1 VSGVHVERRKIRE
14 GEEGEGEGEEQFNAA
29 FRCDFSRASERR
41 RDESYER
48 GYFNRVTR
56 DFKGYR
62 ARHVAIRETSDA
74 VVMSCAMMMTKMMI
88 QSRSCPFSSFGK
100 EAKWKS
106 FSSTTTREKRKRRVR
121 RDASASTVLN
131 EYESILNQSPM
142 LVKSVTSLFG
152 FGIADV
158 VAQTLTTLTSADASR
173 GSLVYLDKARTL
185 RFAVFGFL
193 FYGPTSSIWYS
204 SLDTYVF
211 PDAPTSGLAVASKV
225 LADQI
230 LWAPVLISC
239 LFAFDLAFD
248 ASETKKP
255 SLSKKI
261 ENDLLSALKVNWSF
275 WPLFHLF
282 SFRYVSTEDRILYIN
297 CVQIAFN
304 VFLVYTSSR
313 REEEKE
319 EPKNQNRGS

>member
-1 VSGVHVERRKIRE
+1 MSGVHVERRKIRE
-14 GEEGEGEGEEQFNAA
+14 GEEGEGEGEEQFNAT

-193 FYGPTSSIWYS
+193 FGRKRKLLQNCSASDVPGTDKTPTQRSILSS
-204 SLDTYVF
+204 T
-211 PDAPTSGLAVASKV
+211 
-225 LADQI
+225 
-230 LWAPVLISC
+230 
-239 LFAFDLAFD
+239 
-248 ASETKKP
+248 
-255 SLSKKI
+255 
-261 ENDLLSALKVNWSF
+261 
-275 WPLFHLF
+275 
-282 SFRYVSTEDRILYIN
+282 R
-297 CVQIAFN
+297 CVQI
-304 VFLVYTSSR
+304 R
-313 REEEKE
+313 RRVDMDQRCLI
-319 EPKNQNRGS
+319 PRS

>member
-1 VSGVHVERRKIRE
+1 MMIIYKRRTLS
-14 GEEGEGEGEEQFNAA
+14 F
-29 FRCDFSRASERR
+29 FLSPSRAISINTSSPLPPLSPRR
-41 RDESYER
+41 LSC
-48 GYFNRVTR
+48 G
-56 DFKGYR
+56 K
-62 ARHVAIRETSDA
+62 TS
-74 VVMSCAMMMTKMMI
+74 
-88 QSRSCPFSSFGK
+88 
-100 EAKWKS
+100 
-106 FSSTTTREKRKRRVR
+106 
-121 RDASASTVLN
+121 
-131 EYESILNQSPM
+131 
-142 LVKSVTSLFG
+142 
-152 FGIADV
+152 
-158 VAQTLTTLTSADASR
+158 
-173 GSLVYLDKARTL
+173 
-185 RFAVFGFL
+185 
-193 FYGPTSSIWYS
+193 PTSSIWYS

>member
-1 VSGVHVERRKIRE
+1 MEIVFINNNKRKEEKTSSARRLRFHCLERVRI
-14 GEEGEGEGEEQFNAA
+14 
-29 FRCDFSRASERR
+29 DFKPITNASEIGHFFIRFWYRR
-41 RDESYER
+41 RC
-48 GYFNRVTR
+48 
-56 DFKGYR
+56 R
-62 ARHVAIRETSDA
+62 ANFDNTDIR
-74 VVMSCAMMMTKMMI
+74 
-88 QSRSCPFSSFGK
+88 R
-100 EAKWKS
+100 
-106 FSSTTTREKRKRRVR
+106 RE
-121 RDASASTVLN
+121 
-131 EYESILNQSPM
+131 Q
-142 LVKSVTSLFG
+142 G
-152 FGIADV
+152 F
-158 VAQTLTTLTSADASR
+158 
-173 GSLVYLDKARTL
+173 AR
-185 RFAVFGFL
+185 VFGQSTYLAFCCIWFPL
-193 FYGPTSSIWYS
+193 FGPTSSIWYS

>member
-1 VSGVHVERRKIRE
+1 M
-14 GEEGEGEGEEQFNAA
+14 
-29 FRCDFSRASERR
+29 
-41 RDESYER
+41 
-48 GYFNRVTR
+48 
-56 DFKGYR
+56 
-62 ARHVAIRETSDA
+62 AIRETSDA

-193 FYGPTSSIWYS
+193 FGRKRKLLQNCSASDVPGTDKTPTQRSILSS
-204 SLDTYVF
+204 T
-211 PDAPTSGLAVASKV
+211 
-225 LADQI
+225 
-230 LWAPVLISC
+230 
-239 LFAFDLAFD
+239 
-248 ASETKKP
+248 
-255 SLSKKI
+255 
-261 ENDLLSALKVNWSF
+261 
-275 WPLFHLF
+275 
-282 SFRYVSTEDRILYIN
+282 R
-297 CVQIAFN
+297 CVQI
-304 VFLVYTSSR
+304 R
-313 REEEKE
+313 RRVDMDQRCLI
-319 EPKNQNRGS
+319 PRS